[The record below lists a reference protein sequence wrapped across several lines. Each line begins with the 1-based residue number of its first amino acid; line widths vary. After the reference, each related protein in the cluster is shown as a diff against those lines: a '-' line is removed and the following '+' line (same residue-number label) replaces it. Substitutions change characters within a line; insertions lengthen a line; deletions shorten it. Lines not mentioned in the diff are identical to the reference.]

1 METVAESRRKWCS
14 GVFEGG
20 GVRGIGHIGAVWEM
34 EQEGFRFADLAGS
47 SAGAIV
53 AALLAAGY
61 HSRELRNEMN
71 SLDYQKLKGRDF
83 IDHFGTLGKLCSI
96 IVHFG
101 IYNLDYLEQW
111 VEGLLEQKGIRTF
124 GDLKKTG
131 RTLKITAS
139 DLTARHLLIL
149 PDDLVQ
155 LGICPDNFSIALAVR
170 MSASIP
176 IFFEPVRLKDQGG
189 REHLIVDGGL
199 LSNFPI
205 WVLGNRCFE
214 EKETVFGFRFADSRE
229 QNWCRYGSECW
240 NLIDYLKAIAA
251 TCMDATDYS
260 LTSTGDLRRTV
271 EISPVIEMGGE
282 PHNVSA
288 VDFEMG
294 QEERLALFENG
305 RTAVRNFLRRQTS

>member
-1 METVAESRRKWCS
+1 MSESGNRWCS

-20 GVRGIGHIGAVWEM
+20 GVLGIGHIGAVWEM

-47 SAGAIV
+47 SAGAVV

-96 IVHFG
+96 ILHFG
-101 IYNLDYLEQW
+101 IYDLDYLEQW
-111 VEGLLEQKGIRTF
+111 VGGLLEQKGIRTF

-149 PDDLVQ
+149 PDDFAQ
-155 LGICPDNFSIALAVR
+155 LGICPDDFSIALAVR
-170 MSASIP
+170 MSAGIP
-176 IFFEPVRLKDQGG
+176 IFFEPVRLKDQKG
-189 REHLIVDGGL
+189 REHLIADGGL

-205 WVLGNRCFE
+205 WLLGKKCFK
-214 EKETVFGFRFADSRE
+214 EKGPAFGFRFADSRD
-229 QNWCRYGSECW
+229 QDWCSSGSECW
-240 NLIDYLKAIAA
+240 NLIDYLKAMAA
-251 TCMDATDYS
+251 ACMDATDYS
-260 LTSTGDLRRTV
+260 LTSARDLLRTV
-271 EISPVIEMGGE
+271 EISPVIEIGGG
-282 PHNVSA
+282 PHKVSA
-288 VDFEMG
+288 VDFDIG

-305 RTAVRNFLRRQTS
+305 RTAARNFLKRR

>member
-1 METVAESRRKWCS
+1 MESRQTWCS

-34 EQEGFRFADLAGS
+34 EQEGFRFMDLAGS

-61 HSRELRNEMN
+61 HSRELQKEMD
-71 SLDYQKLKGRDF
+71 SLDYEKLKGRDF
-83 IDHFGTLGKLCSI
+83 IDHFGALGKLCSI

-101 IYNLDYLEQW
+101 IYNLDYLEHW
-111 VEGLLEQKGIRTF
+111 VEDLLERKGIRAF

-149 PDDLVQ
+149 PDDFVQ
-155 LGICPDNFSIALAVR
+155 LGIEPDSFPIALAVR

-176 IFFEPVRLKDQGG
+176 IFFEPVRLKDQKG

-205 WVLGNRCFE
+205 WVLGNKCFRE
-214 EKETVFGFRFADSRE
+214 HGPVFGFRFADGRE
-229 QNWCRYGSECW
+229 QNWCRCGSECW
-240 NLIDYLKAIAA
+240 NLIDYLKAVAA

-260 LTSTGDLRRTV
+260 LTSAGELRRTV
-271 EISPVIEMGGE
+271 AISPVIELDGE
-282 PHNVSA
+282 PYSVSA
-288 VDFEMG
+288 VDFDLG
-294 QEERLALFENG
+294 REERLALFENG
-305 RTAVRNFLRRQTS
+305 RTAVRNFLRRQPL